1 MGLINRQFAPFTAE
15 QLEHAESMEPR
26 TRAEHILSLIEDP
39 RMHALVYQ
47 LYAMAES
54 DETVKFAE
62 LMGALRRVND
72 QAESMCRKR
81 VASVDEKKGALLDW
95 AQGLWEKG
103 PAMWFSSQAEVDAA
117 INEPLRALEKE
128 SRDSRKA
135 IRADGG
141 RHGSGA

>member
-1 MGLINRQFAPFTAE
+1 MGLINRQFAPFAAE
-15 QLEHAESMEPR
+15 QLEHAESMEAR

-62 LMGALRRVND
+62 LMGAIRRVAD
-72 QAESMCRKR
+72 QADAVCRKR
-81 VASVDEKKGALLDW
+81 MVNVDVKRNAIMDW
-95 AQGLWEKG
+95 AQGLWDKG
-103 PAMWFSSQAEVDAA
+103 PGMWFSSQEEVDKA
-117 INEPLRALEKE
+117 INDPLRSLEKE

-135 IRADGG
+135 IRAEGG
-141 RHGSGA
+141 HGQGA